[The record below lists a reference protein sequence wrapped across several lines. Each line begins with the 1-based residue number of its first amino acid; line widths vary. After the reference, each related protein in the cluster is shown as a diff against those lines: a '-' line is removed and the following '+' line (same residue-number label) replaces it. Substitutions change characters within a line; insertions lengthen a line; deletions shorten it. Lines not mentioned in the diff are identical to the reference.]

1 MQVGSFNIKVMKLL
15 NIENY
20 QIKVSDEALL
30 VRPIRDLFMADKSK
44 TKEKFYQQCSIIFF
58 MADPRSSYGYM
69 TDDNERLE
77 AIKIQEGLPKNYTI
91 SKELQLAI
99 DTYRKL
105 TTTISSQLL
114 EDTYVAIDK
123 LRKFLRNIDLYAVD
137 DKGKPLYTINSITS
151 AIKAIPQL
159 TKDIQEAEKQVNSDM
174 LEVGRKRGGDVGKS
188 MFEDGINF

>member
-1 MQVGSFNIKVMKLL
+1 MKLL

-30 VRPIRDLFMADKSK
+30 VKPIRDLFNADKSK
-44 TKEKFYQQCSIIFF
+44 SKEKFYTECSIIFF
-58 MADPRSSYGYM
+58 MADPRSSYGYIV
-69 TDDNERLE
+69 DDEERFD
-77 AIKIQEGLPKNYTI
+77 AVKTQEGLPKNYKI
-91 SKELQLAI
+91 SPELQLAI
-99 DTYRKL
+99 DIYKKL

-137 DKGKPLYTINSITS
+137 DKGKPLYTISSITS

-159 TKDIQEAEKQVNSDM
+159 TKDIQEAEKQVNSDV
-174 LEVGRKRGGDVGKS
+174 LEIGRKRGGNEGKA
-188 MFEDGINF
+188 MFEDGIRFD

>member
-1 MQVGSFNIKVMKLL
+1 MKLL

-30 VRPIRDLFMADKSK
+30 VKPIRDLFQADKSK
-44 TKEKFYQQCSIIFF
+44 NKENFYTQCSIIFF
-58 MADPRSSYGYM
+58 MADPRSSYGYIV
-69 TDDNERLE
+69 DDDERFE
-77 AIKIQEGLPKNYTI
+77 AVRTQEGLPKNYKI
-91 SKELQLAI
+91 SPELQLAI
-99 DTYRKL
+99 NTYKSL

-137 DKGKPLYTINSITS
+137 DKGKPLYTISSITS

-159 TKDIQEAEKQVNSDM
+159 TKDIQEAEKQVNSDV
-174 LEVGRKRGGDVGKS
+174 LEVGRKRGGDTGKA
-188 MFEDGINF
+188 MFEDGIKFD

>member
-1 MQVGSFNIKVMKLL
+1 MKLL
-15 NIENY
+15 NLENY
-20 QIKVSDEALL
+20 QIKVADEALL
-30 VRPIRDLFMADKSK
+30 VKPIRDLFNADKSK
-44 TKEKFYQQCSIIFF
+44 TKDKFYTECSIIFF
-58 MADPRSSYGYM
+58 MADPRSSYGHIV
-69 TDDNERLE
+69 DEDERFE
-77 AIKIQEGLPKNYTI
+77 AIRTQEGLPKNYKI

-99 DTYRKL
+99 DTYRQL

-137 DKGKPLYTINSITS
+137 DKGKPLYTISSITS

-159 TKDIQEAEKQVNSDM
+159 TKDIQEAEKQVNSDV

-188 MFEDGINF
+188 MFEDGFTNLN

>member
-1 MQVGSFNIKVMKLL
+1 MKLL

-30 VRPIRDLFMADKSK
+30 VKPIRDLFNADKSK
-44 TKEKFYQQCSIIFF
+44 TKENFYSQCSIIFF
-58 MADPRSSYGYM
+58 MADPRSSYGHIV
-69 TDDNERLE
+69 DEDERFE
-77 AIKIQEGLPKNYTI
+77 AIRVQEGLSKNYKI

-99 DTYRKL
+99 NVYKQL

-137 DKGKPLYTINSITS
+137 DKGKPLYTISSITS

-159 TKDIQEAEKQVNSDM
+159 TKDIQEAEKQVNSDV
-174 LEVGRKRGGDVGKS
+174 LEIGRKRGGDKGKAL
-188 MFEDGINF
+188 FEDGLKFD

>member
-1 MQVGSFNIKVMKLL
+1 MKLL

-30 VRPIRDLFMADKSK
+30 VKPIRDLFNADKSK
-44 TKEKFYQQCSIIFF
+44 TKENFYSQCSIIFF
-58 MADPRSSYGYM
+58 MADPRSSYGYII
-69 TDDNERLE
+69 DDDERFE
-77 AIKIQEGLPKNYTI
+77 AVKTQEGLPKNYKITP
-91 SKELQLAI
+91 ELQSAI
-99 DTYRKL
+99 DIYKKL

-137 DKGKPLYTINSITS
+137 DKGKPLYTISSITS

-159 TKDIQEAEKQVNSDM
+159 TKDIQEAEKQVNSDV
-174 LEVGRKRGGDVGKS
+174 LEVGRKRGGNEGKA
-188 MFEDGINF
+188 MFEDGIKFE

>member
-20 QIKVSDEALL
+20 QIKVTDEALL
-30 VRPIRDLFMADKSK
+30 VGPIRDLFMADKSK

>member
-1 MQVGSFNIKVMKLL
+1 MKLL

-20 QIKVSDEALL
+20 QVKVADEALL
-30 VRPIRDLFMADKSK
+30 VKPIRDLFNADKSK
-44 TKEKFYQQCSIIFF
+44 DKENFYTECSIIFF
-58 MADPRSSYGYM
+58 MADPRSSYGHIV
-69 TDDNERLE
+69 DDEERFE
-77 AIKIQEGLPKNYTI
+77 AVKVQEGLPKNYKI

-99 DTYRKL
+99 DTYKQL

-137 DKGKPLYTINSITS
+137 DKGKPLYTISSITS

-159 TKDIQEAEKQVNSDM
+159 TKDIQEAEKQVNSDI
-174 LEVGRKRGGDVGKS
+174 LELGRKRGGDKGKAL
-188 MFEDGINF
+188 FEDGIKFD